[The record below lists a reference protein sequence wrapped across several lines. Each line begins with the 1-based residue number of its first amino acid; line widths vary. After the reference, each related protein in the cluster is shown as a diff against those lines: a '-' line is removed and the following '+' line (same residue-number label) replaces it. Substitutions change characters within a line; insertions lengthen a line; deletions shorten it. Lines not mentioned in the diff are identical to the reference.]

1 MLSTPLICCSMGAAT
16 DCATVSAS
24 APLYVAFICTSGGAI
39 CGNWALG
46 SPRMAIPPARAD
58 RIAITIA
65 TMGRLMKNAV
75 MSADL
80 LLGRHIGQGV
90 HRHSCAESHKAFDHD
105 SFTGAYS
112 SRHDPVFTYALAHV
126 HRPKLDAVVGH
137 DHDEH
142 VLTLELIDCALW

>member
-46 SPRMAIPPARAD
+46 SPRMAIPPASAD

-65 TMGRLMKNAV
+65 TMGRLMKKVV

-80 LLGRHIGQGV
+80 LLGRHKGRGSP
-90 HRHSCAESHKAFDHD
+90 RHSSAESHKAFDNN
-105 SFTGAYS
+105 SFAGADS
-112 SRHDPVFTYALAHV
+112 SRYDPVFTYTLADIH
-126 HRPKLDAVVGH
+126 
-137 DHDEH
+137 
-142 VLTLELIDCALW
+142 